1 MCDAIWLVSTNN
13 MHHDSNTRK
22 IPNETLDVTPP
33 PGADE
38 TPGRRRQFT
47 EAQRARTRQQAP
59 AIMGLWRVRPRQP
72 PPSLKVGTGS
82 QPNGRPGV
90 VL

>member
-1 MCDAIWLVSTNN
+1 MGDAIWLVLTKNCATIQ
-13 MHHDSNTRK
+13 TRE
-22 IPNETLDVTPP
+22 ETLDVTPP

-38 TPGRRRQFT
+38 TPGRRRQLT
-47 EAQRARTRQQAP
+47 EAQRARTRQPAP

-72 PPSLKVGTGS
+72 PPSLIVGTGS
-82 QPNGRPGV
+82 QPNGHPGV